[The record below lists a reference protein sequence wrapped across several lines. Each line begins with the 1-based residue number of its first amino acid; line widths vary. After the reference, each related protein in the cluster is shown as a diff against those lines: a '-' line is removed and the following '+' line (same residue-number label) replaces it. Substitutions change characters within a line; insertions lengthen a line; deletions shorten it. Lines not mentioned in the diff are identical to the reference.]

1 MTVKE
6 ICHDIGVQDI
16 VQEHRKLSEVYTCL
30 PPDVYLD
37 DEMQRFKKDL
47 AANLANLKLQISD
60 QIKEVLR
67 GGLI

>member
-6 ICHDIGVQDI
+6 ICHDSGIQDL
-16 VQEHRKLSEVYTCL
+16 VQEHKKLSEVYMCL

-37 DEMQRFKKDL
+37 DEMQSFKKGL

-67 GGLI
+67 GG